1 MPQKLHPNLILY
13 YFIESLRKQH
23 TSSEGG
29 KEMTTQPILLT
40 EAEVELLRKEVGKPS
55 LMGKS
60 IEANR
65 KELEAFMR
73 LPLDVPGHGEAGGY
87 EHNRHKQNYTYMNL
101 AGRLFLIT
109 QEEKYAQFVKDLLAI
124 YAEKYLTF
132 DFHVQKNT
140 NPTGRLFHQILNE
153 HCWLMFTSLAYSC
166 VASVMTE
173 EERTAVVE
181 RIFEPML
188 DMFTVKYAHDFD
200 RIHNHGIWAVAA
212 VGICG
217 LAIGKPEYLEMSV
230 YGQDRDDT
238 GGFLAQISQLF
249 APSGYYME
257 GPYYHR
263 YAIRPTCVF
272 AEVVHRHM
280 PEVDIYNYKDKVI
293 GNTVQAML
301 ATAYPNGEFPA
312 LNDASRTMSITDM
325 GVQVAVS
332 VYSKHYGMDDN
343 ILGMAKIQNAVWMHP
358 CGLELSQAYDKAI
371 ADREIGMPFWPS
383 VELNEGPTGNNGA
396 QGFIRMQD
404 KTGDVSQLVMNYGQ
418 HGMGH
423 GNFDTLG
430 ITFFNRGQE
439 VLREY
444 GFCRWVN
451 VEPKFGGRYLD
462 ENKSYARQT
471 IAHNAVT
478 IDEQCQNGFDV
489 DRADSVHGLPHF
501 FKVEG
506 TEINGMS
513 AFANDHY
520 PNTDM
525 QRSVFMLNLDELEA
539 PLLLDLY
546 RIEGEGEH
554 QYDYSHQYDGQIVR
568 TNFDYQSFGALNTL
582 GDDFGYQHLWKVASG
597 KTQDIA
603 LVSWL
608 QNNTYYTWLGTSS
621 SAKQNGDNEV
631 IFTRTGANDPSFNL
645 RSEPAFILRS
655 KGESTLFASV
665 LETHGYFNEEF
676 EQSVNARGQVKDIR
690 VVGYNAVGSIVEI
703 TTEKSLVTVM
713 ISNVLG
719 ADDQT
724 PHQVEMNGKTY
735 SWNGFYSLE
744 VNAFG
749 QEK

>member
-1 MPQKLHPNLILY
+1 
-13 YFIESLRKQH
+13 
-23 TSSEGG
+23 
-29 KEMTTQPILLT
+29 MTTQPILLT

-173 EERTAVVE
+173 EELTAVVE

-568 TNFDYQSFGALNTL
+568 TNFDYQSFGELSTL
-582 GDDFGYQHLWKVASG
+582 GDDFGYQHLWKVASS
-597 KTQDIA
+597 KVQDTA

-724 PHQVEMNGKTY
+724 PHQVELNGKTY

>member
-1 MPQKLHPNLILY
+1 
-13 YFIESLRKQH
+13 
-23 TSSEGG
+23 
-29 KEMTTQPILLT
+29 MTTQPILLT

-312 LNDASRTMSITDM
+312 LNDASRTMSITDS

-332 VYSKHYGMDDN
+332 VYSKHYGLDDN

-358 CGLELSQAYDKAI
+358 CGLELSRAYDKAI

-383 VELNEGPTGNNGA
+383 VELNEGPQGNNGA

-489 DRADSVHGLPHF
+489 ERADSVHGLPHF

-506 TEINGMS
+506 KEINGMS

-546 RIEGEGEH
+546 RIKSEGEH

-568 TNFDYQSFGALNTL
+568 TNFDYQSFGELSTL
-582 GDDFGYQHLWKVASG
+582 GEDFGYQHLWKVASG
-597 KTQDIA
+597 QAKDTA

-719 ADDQT
+719 ANDQP
-724 PHQVEMNGKTY
+724 PHQVELNGKTY

-744 VNAFG
+744 VTEFE

>member
-1 MPQKLHPNLILY
+1 
-13 YFIESLRKQH
+13 
-23 TSSEGG
+23 
-29 KEMTTQPILLT
+29 MTTQPILLT

-568 TNFDYQSFGALNTL
+568 TNFDYQSFSELNTL

-597 KTQDIA
+597 KVQDTA

-621 SAKQNGDNEV
+621 SAKAIVDENTRDNEV

-703 TTEKSLVTVM
+703 TTEKSLITVM

-724 PHQVEMNGKTY
+724 PHQVELNGKTY

>member
-1 MPQKLHPNLILY
+1 
-13 YFIESLRKQH
+13 
-23 TSSEGG
+23 
-29 KEMTTQPILLT
+29 MTTQPILLT

-65 KELEAFMR
+65 KELETFMR

-109 QEEKYAQFVKDLLAI
+109 QEDKYAQFVKDLLAI

-332 VYSKHYGMDDN
+332 VYSKHYGFQGDRGLDDN

-525 QRSVFMLNLDELEA
+525 QRSVFMLSLDELEA

-546 RIEGEGEH
+546 RIEDEGEH

-568 TNFDYQSFGALNTL
+568 TNFDYQSFGELNTL

-597 KTQDIA
+597 KVQDTA

-724 PHQVEMNGKTY
+724 PHQVELNGKTY

>member
-1 MPQKLHPNLILY
+1 
-13 YFIESLRKQH
+13 
-23 TSSEGG
+23 
-29 KEMTTQPILLT
+29 MTTQPILLT

-471 IAHNAVT
+471 IAHNAVS

-568 TNFDYQSFGALNTL
+568 TNFDYQSFGELSTL

-597 KTQDIA
+597 KVQNTA

-621 SAKQNGDNEV
+621 SAKQNGDNKV

-703 TTEKSLVTVM
+703 TTKKSLVTVM

-724 PHQVEMNGKTY
+724 PHQVELNGTTY

>member
-1 MPQKLHPNLILY
+1 
-13 YFIESLRKQH
+13 
-23 TSSEGG
+23 
-29 KEMTTQPILLT
+29 MTTQPILLT

-568 TNFDYQSFGALNTL
+568 TNFDYQSFGELSTL

-597 KTQDIA
+597 KVQDMA

-724 PHQVEMNGKTY
+724 PHQVELNGKTY

>member
-1 MPQKLHPNLILY
+1 
-13 YFIESLRKQH
+13 
-23 TSSEGG
+23 
-29 KEMTTQPILLT
+29 MTTQPILLT

-332 VYSKHYGMDDN
+332 VYSKHYGLDDN

-371 ADREIGMPFWPS
+371 TDREIGMPFWPS

-520 PNTDM
+520 LNTDM

-568 TNFDYQSFGALNTL
+568 TNFDYQSFGELSTL

-597 KTQDIA
+597 KVQDTA

-621 SAKQNGDNEV
+621 SAKAIVDENTRDNEV

-735 SWNGFYSLE
+735 S
-744 VNAFG
+744 
-749 QEK
+749 

>member
-1 MPQKLHPNLILY
+1 
-13 YFIESLRKQH
+13 
-23 TSSEGG
+23 
-29 KEMTTQPILLT
+29 MTTQPILLT

-65 KELEAFMR
+65 KELEAFIR

-109 QEEKYAQFVKDLLAI
+109 QEQKYALFVKDLLAI

-332 VYSKHYGMDDN
+332 VYSKHYGLDDN

-568 TNFDYQSFGALNTL
+568 TNFDYQSFGELSTL

-597 KTQDIA
+597 KVQDTA

>member
-1 MPQKLHPNLILY
+1 
-13 YFIESLRKQH
+13 
-23 TSSEGG
+23 
-29 KEMTTQPILLT
+29 MTTKPVLLT
-40 EAEVELLRKEVGKPS
+40 EAEIEQLHLEVGRSS
-55 LMGKS
+55 LMGKT
-60 IEANR
+60 IAANA
-65 KELEAFMR
+65 KDLEAFMR
-73 LPLDVPGHGEAGGY
+73 LPIDVPGHGEAGGY

-101 AGRLFLIT
+101 AGRMFLIT
-109 QEEKYAQFVKDLLAI
+109 KEQKYADFVTELLEE
-124 YAEKYLTF
+124 YADKYLTF
-132 DFHVQKNT
+132 DYHVQKNT

-153 HCWLMFTSLAYSC
+153 HCWLMFSSLAYSC
-166 VASVMTE
+166 VASTLTQE
-173 EERTAVVE
+173 QRDNIES

-188 DMFTVKYAHDFD
+188 EMFTVKYAHDFD

-217 LAIGKPEYLEMSV
+217 LALGKREYLEMSV
-230 YGQDRDDT
+230 YGIDRNDT
-238 GGFLAQISQLF
+238 GGFLAQVSQLF

-272 AEVVHRHM
+272 AEVIHRHM
-280 PEVDIYNYKDKVI
+280 PEVDIYNYKGGVI

-312 LNDASRTMSITDM
+312 LNDASRTMGITDM

-332 VYSKHYGMDDN
+332 VYSKHYSSENGVDQN
-343 ILGMAKIQNAVWMHP
+343 ILGMAKIQDAVWMHP
-358 CGLELSQAYDKAI
+358 CGLELSKAYEAASAEK
-371 ADREIGMPFWPS
+371 EIGMPFWPS
-383 VELNEGPTGNNGA
+383 VELNEGPQGHNGA

-404 KTGDVSQLVMNYGQ
+404 KKGDVSQLVMNYGQ

-430 ITFFNRGQE
+430 ISFFNRGQE

-478 IDEQCQNGFDV
+478 IDEKCQNNFEV
-489 DRADSVHGLPHF
+489 ERADAVHGLPHF
-501 FKVEG
+501 FKVED
-506 TEINGMS
+506 EQINGMS

-520 PNTDM
+520 EGFDM
-525 QRSVFMLNLDELEA
+525 QRSVFMLKLEELES

-546 RIEGEGEH
+546 RLDSEKGSEGEH
-554 QYDYSHQYDGQIVR
+554 QFDYSHQYQGQIVR
-568 TNFDYQSFGALNTL
+568 TNFEYQANKELNTL
-582 GDDFGYQHLWKVASG
+582 GEDFGYQHLWNVASG
-597 KTQDIA
+597 EVKGTA

-608 QNNTYYTWLGTSS
+608 QNNTYYTWLGATS
-621 SAKQNGDNEV
+621 NDNAEV

-655 KGESTLFASV
+655 KGETTLFASV
-665 LETHGYFNEEF
+665 VETHGYFNEEF
-676 EQSVNARGQVKDIR
+676 EQSVNARGVVKDIK
-690 VVGYNAVGSIVEI
+690 VVAHTNVGSVVEI
-703 TTEKSLVTVM
+703 TTEKSNVTVM
-713 ISNVLG
+713 ISNQLG
-719 ADDQT
+719 ATDST
-724 PHQVEMNGKTY
+724 EHKVGLNGKVY
-735 SWNGFYSLE
+735 SWTGFYSVETTLNPE
-744 VNAFG
+744 LASTAEQG
-749 QEK
+749 K

>member
-1 MPQKLHPNLILY
+1 
-13 YFIESLRKQH
+13 
-23 TSSEGG
+23 
-29 KEMTTQPILLT
+29 MTTQPILLT

-280 PEVDIYNYKDKVI
+280 PEVDIYNHKDKVI

-489 DRADSVHGLPHF
+489 ERADSVHGLPHF

-525 QRSVFMLNLDELEA
+525 QRSVFMLSLDELEA

-568 TNFDYQSFGALNTL
+568 TNFDYQSFGELSTL

-597 KTQDIA
+597 KVQDTA

-724 PHQVEMNGKTY
+724 PHQVELNGKTY

>member
-1 MPQKLHPNLILY
+1 
-13 YFIESLRKQH
+13 
-23 TSSEGG
+23 
-29 KEMTTQPILLT
+29 MTTQPILLT

-230 YGQDRDDT
+230 YGQDHDDT

-332 VYSKHYGMDDN
+332 VYSKHYGLDDN

-371 ADREIGMPFWPS
+371 ADREIGIPFWPS

-568 TNFDYQSFGALNTL
+568 TNFDYQSFGELNTL

-597 KTQDIA
+597 KVQDMA

-608 QNNTYYTWLGTSS
+608 QNSTYYTWLGISS

>member
-1 MPQKLHPNLILY
+1 
-13 YFIESLRKQH
+13 
-23 TSSEGG
+23 
-29 KEMTTQPILLT
+29 MTTQPILLT

-568 TNFDYQSFGALNTL
+568 TNFDYQSFGELNTL

-597 KTQDIA
+597 KVQDTA

-645 RSEPAFILRS
+645 RSEPAFMLRS

>member
-1 MPQKLHPNLILY
+1 
-13 YFIESLRKQH
+13 
-23 TSSEGG
+23 
-29 KEMTTQPILLT
+29 MTTQPILLT

-568 TNFDYQSFGALNTL
+568 TNFDYQSFGELNTL

-597 KTQDIA
+597 KVQDTA

-621 SAKQNGDNEV
+621 SAKQNGDSEV
-631 IFTRTGANDPSFNL
+631 IFTHTGANDPSFNL

>member
-1 MPQKLHPNLILY
+1 
-13 YFIESLRKQH
+13 
-23 TSSEGG
+23 
-29 KEMTTQPILLT
+29 MTTQPILLT

-546 RIEGEGEH
+546 RIEGQGEH

-568 TNFDYQSFGALNTL
+568 TNFDYQSFGELSTL

-597 KTQDIA
+597 KVQDTA

-608 QNNTYYTWLGTSS
+608 QNNTYYTCLGTSS

-724 PHQVEMNGKTY
+724 PHQVELNGKTY

>member
-1 MPQKLHPNLILY
+1 
-13 YFIESLRKQH
+13 
-23 TSSEGG
+23 
-29 KEMTTQPILLT
+29 MTTQPILLT

-332 VYSKHYGMDDN
+332 VYSKHYGLDDN

-371 ADREIGMPFWPS
+371 ADREIGIPFLPS

-568 TNFDYQSFGALNTL
+568 TNFDYQSFGELNTL

-597 KTQDIA
+597 KVQDTA

>member
-1 MPQKLHPNLILY
+1 
-13 YFIESLRKQH
+13 
-23 TSSEGG
+23 
-29 KEMTTQPILLT
+29 MTTKPVLLT
-40 EAEVELLRKEVGKPS
+40 EAEIEQLHLEVGRSS
-55 LMGKS
+55 LMGKT
-60 IEANR
+60 IAANA
-65 KELEAFMR
+65 KDLEAFMR
-73 LPLDVPGHGEAGGY
+73 LPIDVPGHGEAGGY

-101 AGRLFLIT
+101 AGRMFLIT
-109 QEEKYAQFVKDLLAI
+109 KEQKYADFVTELLEE
-124 YAEKYLTF
+124 YADKYLTF
-132 DFHVQKNT
+132 DYHVQKNT

-153 HCWLMFTSLAYSC
+153 HCWLMFSSLAYSC
-166 VASVMTE
+166 VASTLTQE
-173 EERTAVVE
+173 QRDNIES

-188 DMFTVKYAHDFD
+188 EMFTVKYAHDFD

-217 LAIGKPEYLEMSV
+217 LALGKREYLEMSV
-230 YGQDRDDT
+230 YGIDRNDT
-238 GGFLAQISQLF
+238 GGFLAQVSQLF

-272 AEVVHRHM
+272 AEVIHRHM
-280 PEVDIYNYKDKVI
+280 PEVDIYNYKGGVI

-312 LNDASRTMSITDM
+312 LNDASRTMGITDM

-332 VYSKHYGMDDN
+332 VYSKHYSSENGVDQN
-343 ILGMAKIQNAVWMHP
+343 ILGMAKIQDAVWMHP
-358 CGLELSQAYDKAI
+358 CGLELSKAYEAASAEK
-371 ADREIGMPFWPS
+371 EIGMPFWPS
-383 VELNEGPTGNNGA
+383 VELNEGPQGHNGA

-404 KTGDVSQLVMNYGQ
+404 KKGDVSQLVMNYGQ

-430 ITFFNRGQE
+430 ISFFNRGQE

-478 IDEQCQNGFDV
+478 IDEKCQNNFDV
-489 DRADSVHGLPHF
+489 ERADAVHGLPHF
-501 FKVEG
+501 FKVED
-506 TEINGMS
+506 EQINGMS

-520 PNTDM
+520 EGFDM
-525 QRSVFMLNLDELEA
+525 QRSVFMLNLEELES

-546 RIEGEGEH
+546 RLDSEKGGEGEH
-554 QYDYSHQYDGQIVR
+554 QYDYSHQYQGQIVR
-568 TNFDYQSFGALNTL
+568 TSFEYQANKELNTL
-582 GDDFGYQHLWKVASG
+582 GEDFGYQHLWNVASG
-597 KTQDIA
+597 EVKGTA

-608 QNNTYYTWLGTSS
+608 QNNTYYTWLGATS
-621 SAKQNGDNEV
+621 NDNAEV

-655 KGESTLFASV
+655 KGETTLFASV

-676 EQSVNARGQVKDIR
+676 EQSVNARGVVKDIK
-690 VVGYNAVGSIVEI
+690 VVAHTNVGSVVEI
-703 TTEKSLVTVM
+703 STEKSNVTVM
-713 ISNVLG
+713 ISNQLG
-719 ADDQT
+719 ATDNT
-724 PHQVEMNGKTY
+724 EHKVELNGKVY
-735 SWNGFYSLE
+735 SWTGFYSVETTLNPE
-744 VNAFG
+744 LASRAEQG
-749 QEK
+749 K

>member
-1 MPQKLHPNLILY
+1 
-13 YFIESLRKQH
+13 
-23 TSSEGG
+23 
-29 KEMTTQPILLT
+29 MTTQPILLT

-332 VYSKHYGMDDN
+332 VYSKHYGLDDN

-423 GNFDTLG
+423 GNFDTLA

-489 DRADSVHGLPHF
+489 DCADSVHGLPHF

-506 TEINGMS
+506 TEVNGMS

-546 RIEGEGEH
+546 RIEGEGGH

-568 TNFDYQSFGALNTL
+568 TNFDYQTFGELSTL

-597 KTQDIA
+597 KVQDTA

-608 QNNTYYTWLGTSS
+608 QNNTYYSWLGTSS

-735 SWNGFYSLE
+735 SWNGFYSIE
-744 VNAFG
+744 VNALG

>member
-1 MPQKLHPNLILY
+1 
-13 YFIESLRKQH
+13 
-23 TSSEGG
+23 
-29 KEMTTQPILLT
+29 MTTQPILLT

-568 TNFDYQSFGALNTL
+568 TNFDYQIFGELSTL

-597 KTQDIA
+597 KVQDTA

-690 VVGYNAVGSIVEI
+690 VMGYNAVGSIVEI

-724 PHQVEMNGKTY
+724 PHQVELNGKTY

>member
-1 MPQKLHPNLILY
+1 
-13 YFIESLRKQH
+13 
-23 TSSEGG
+23 
-29 KEMTTQPILLT
+29 MTTQPILLT

-263 YAIRPTCVF
+263 YAISPTCVF

-568 TNFDYQSFGALNTL
+568 TNFDYQSFGELNTL

-597 KTQDIA
+597 TVQDTA

-724 PHQVEMNGKTY
+724 PHQVELNGKTY

>member
-1 MPQKLHPNLILY
+1 
-13 YFIESLRKQH
+13 
-23 TSSEGG
+23 
-29 KEMTTQPILLT
+29 MTTQPILLT

-124 YAEKYLTF
+124 YADKYLTF

-546 RIEGEGEH
+546 RIEGEDEH

-568 TNFDYQSFGALNTL
+568 TNFDYQSFGELNTL

-597 KTQDIA
+597 KVQDTA

-724 PHQVEMNGKTY
+724 PHQVELNGKTY

>member
-1 MPQKLHPNLILY
+1 
-13 YFIESLRKQH
+13 
-23 TSSEGG
+23 
-29 KEMTTQPILLT
+29 MTTQPILLND
-40 EAEVELLRKEVGKPS
+40 AEIELLQKEVGKSS

-65 KELEAFMR
+65 KQLEAFMR

-87 EHNRHKQNYTYMNL
+87 EHNRHKQNYTFMNL

-109 QEEKYAQFVKDLLAI
+109 KEEKYAQFVKDLLAI

-153 HCWLMFTSLAYSC
+153 HCWLLFTSLAYSC
-166 VASVMTE
+166 VASTMTE
-173 EERTAVVE
+173 QERSAVVE

-188 DMFTVKYAHDFD
+188 EMFTDKYGHDFD

-217 LAIGKPEYLEMSV
+217 LAVGKREYLDMSV
-230 YGQDRDDT
+230 FGLDRNDT

-263 YAIRPTCVF
+263 YAIRPLCVF
-272 AEVVHRHM
+272 AEVLHRHM
-280 PEVDIYNYKDKVI
+280 PEIDIYNYKDKVI
-293 GNTVQAML
+293 GNTVQALL

-312 LNDASRTMSITDM
+312 LNDASRTMSITDA

-332 VYSKHYGMDDN
+332 VYSKHYGLDDN
-343 ILGMAKIQNAVWMHP
+343 ILGMAKIQDAVWMHP
-358 CGLELSQAYDKAI
+358 CGLELSNAYETATAK
-371 ADREIGMPFWPS
+371 RNIGMPFWPS
-383 VELNEGPTGNNGA
+383 VELNEGPEGNNGA

-404 KTGDVSQLVMNYGQ
+404 KSGDVSQLVMNYGQ

-430 ITFFNRGQE
+430 ITYFNRGQE

-478 IDEQCQNGFDV
+478 INEQCQNGFNV

-501 FKVEG
+501 FSIESDQIK
-506 TEINGMS
+506 GMS

-520 PNTDM
+520 PGFEM
-525 QRSVFMLNLDELEA
+525 QRSVFMLSLDELDA

-546 RIEGEGEH
+546 RLKGEGEH

-568 TNFDYQSFGALNTL
+568 TNFEYQSEAELNTL
-582 GDDFGYQHLWKVASG
+582 GNDFGYQHVWKTASG
-597 KTQDIA
+597 QANDTA

-608 QNNTYYTWLGTSS
+608 QNHNYYTWLGTSS
-621 SAKQNGDNEV
+621 NDNGEV

-676 EQSVNARGQVKDIR
+676 EQSVSARGQVKDIT
-690 VVGYNAVGSIVEI
+690 VVANNQVGSVVEI
-703 TTEKSLVTVM
+703 TTVQSVITFMV
-713 ISNVLG
+713 SNQFG
-719 ADDQT
+719 ANEQT
-724 PHQVEMNGKTY
+724 AHQVELDGKTY
-735 SWNGFYSLE
+735 SWSGFYALE
-744 VNAFG
+744 ITPNTLESG
-749 QEK
+749 QEKQ

>member
-1 MPQKLHPNLILY
+1 
-13 YFIESLRKQH
+13 
-23 TSSEGG
+23 
-29 KEMTTQPILLT
+29 MTTQPILLT

-173 EERTAVVE
+173 EERTGVVE

-280 PEVDIYNYKDKVI
+280 PEVDIYNYKNKVI

-332 VYSKHYGMDDN
+332 VYSKHYGLDDN

-513 AFANDHY
+513 AFASDHY

-568 TNFDYQSFGALNTL
+568 TNFDYQSFGELSTL

-597 KTQDIA
+597 KTQDTA

-724 PHQVEMNGKTY
+724 PHQVELNGKTY

>member
-1 MPQKLHPNLILY
+1 
-13 YFIESLRKQH
+13 
-23 TSSEGG
+23 
-29 KEMTTQPILLT
+29 MTTQPILLT

-188 DMFTVKYAHDFD
+188 GMFTVKYAHDFD

-546 RIEGEGEH
+546 RIEGEGGH

-568 TNFDYQSFGALNTL
+568 TNFDYQTFGELSTL

-597 KTQDIA
+597 KVQDTA

-744 VNAFG
+744 VNALG

>member
-1 MPQKLHPNLILY
+1 
-13 YFIESLRKQH
+13 
-23 TSSEGG
+23 
-29 KEMTTQPILLT
+29 MTTQPILLT
-40 EAEVELLRKEVGKPS
+40 NAEIEQLHQEIGRPS
-55 LMGKS
+55 LMGKT
-60 IEANR
+60 IEAYK
-65 KELEAFMR
+65 KEVEAFMR

-109 QEEKYAQFVKDLLAI
+109 KEDKYAKFVRDLLAI

-166 VASVMTE
+166 IASSMTE
-173 EERTAVVE
+173 QERHTVVT

-217 LAIGKPEYLEMSV
+217 LAIGKRKYLDMSV
-230 YGQDRDDT
+230 YGLERNET

-272 AEVVHRHM
+272 AEVIHRHM
-280 PEVDIYNYKDKVI
+280 PEIDIYNYKDKVI
-293 GNTVQAML
+293 GNTVQALL

-312 LNDASRTMSITDM
+312 LNDASRTMGITDM
-325 GVQVAVS
+325 GVQVALS
-332 VYSKHYGMDDN
+332 VYAKHYGSQDSGGVDNN
-343 ILGMAKIQNAVWMHP
+343 ILGMAKIQNSVWMHS
-358 CGLELSQAYDKAI
+358 CGLELSQAYEKAT
-371 ADREIGMPFWPS
+371 AQREIGMPFWPS
-383 VELNEGPTGNNGA
+383 VELNEGPNGDKGA

-404 KTGDVSQLVMNYGQ
+404 KKGDVSQLVMNYGQ

-430 ITFFNRGQE
+430 ISFFNRGHE

-478 IDEQCQNGFDV
+478 IDEKCQNNFDV
-489 DRADSVHGLPHF
+489 ERADSVHGLPHF
-501 FKVEG
+501 FKVEDDKV
-506 TEINGMS
+506 NGMS

-520 PNTDM
+520 DGFDM
-525 QRSVFMLNLDELEA
+525 QRSVFMLNIEELES

-546 RIEGEGEH
+546 RLDSTKGGEGEH
-554 QYDYSHQYDGQIVR
+554 QYDYSHQYAGQIVR
-568 TNFDYQSFGALNTL
+568 TNFEYQTHKELNTL
-582 GDDFGYQHLWKVASG
+582 GSDFGYQHLWNVASG
-597 KTQDIA
+597 EVSQTA

-621 SAKQNGDNEV
+621 NDNAEV
-631 IFTRTGANDPSFNL
+631 VFTRTGANDPSFNL

-676 EQSVNARGQVKDIR
+676 EQSVSARG
-690 VVGYNAVGSIVEI
+690 VVQNITIIGHNDVGSVVEI
-703 TTEKSLVTVM
+703 KTAVSDVIVM
-713 ISNVLG
+713 ISNQLG
-719 ADDQT
+719 AT
-724 PHQVEMNGKTY
+724 ENTKHTLEFHGKAY
-735 SWNGFYSLE
+735 SWTGFYSLE
-744 VNAFG
+744 ITQLEQGSAG
-749 QEK
+749 QEKK

>member
-1 MPQKLHPNLILY
+1 
-13 YFIESLRKQH
+13 
-23 TSSEGG
+23 
-29 KEMTTQPILLT
+29 MTTQPILLT

-101 AGRLFLIT
+101 AGHLFLIT

-568 TNFDYQSFGALNTL
+568 TNFDYQSFGELSTL

-597 KTQDIA
+597 KVQDTA

-690 VVGYNAVGSIVEI
+690 VMGYNAVGSIVEI

-724 PHQVEMNGKTY
+724 PHQVELNGKTY

>member
-1 MPQKLHPNLILY
+1 
-13 YFIESLRKQH
+13 
-23 TSSEGG
+23 
-29 KEMTTQPILLT
+29 MTTQPILLT

-301 ATAYPNGEFPA
+301 ATTYPNGEFPA

-332 VYSKHYGMDDN
+332 VYSKHYGLDDN

-371 ADREIGMPFWPS
+371 ADREIGIPFWPS

-568 TNFDYQSFGALNTL
+568 TNFDYQSFGELNTL

-597 KTQDIA
+597 KVQDMA

-608 QNNTYYTWLGTSS
+608 QNSTYYTWLGTSS

>member
-1 MPQKLHPNLILY
+1 
-13 YFIESLRKQH
+13 
-23 TSSEGG
+23 
-29 KEMTTQPILLT
+29 MTTQPILLT

-332 VYSKHYGMDDN
+332 VYSKHYGLDDN
-343 ILGMAKIQNAVWMHP
+343 ILGMAKIQNAVWVHP

-371 ADREIGMPFWPS
+371 ADREIGIPFWPS

-568 TNFDYQSFGALNTL
+568 TNFDYQSFGELNTL

-597 KTQDIA
+597 KVQDMA

-621 SAKQNGDNEV
+621 SAKAIVDENTRDNEV

>member
-1 MPQKLHPNLILY
+1 
-13 YFIESLRKQH
+13 
-23 TSSEGG
+23 
-29 KEMTTQPILLT
+29 MTTQPILLT

-332 VYSKHYGMDDN
+332 VYSKHYGLDDN

-371 ADREIGMPFWPS
+371 ADREIGIPFWPS

-430 ITFFNRGQE
+430 ITFFSRGQE

-597 KTQDIA
+597 KTQDTA

-645 RSEPAFILRS
+645 RSEPTFILRS

>member
-1 MPQKLHPNLILY
+1 
-13 YFIESLRKQH
+13 
-23 TSSEGG
+23 
-29 KEMTTQPILLT
+29 MTTQPILLT

-238 GGFLAQISQLF
+238 GGFLTQISQLF

-332 VYSKHYGMDDN
+332 VYSKHYGLDDN

-371 ADREIGMPFWPS
+371 ADREIGIPFWPS

-568 TNFDYQSFGALNTL
+568 TNFDYQSFGELNTL
-582 GDDFGYQHLWKVASG
+582 GDNFGYQHLWKVASG
-597 KTQDIA
+597 KVQDMV

-608 QNNTYYTWLGTSS
+608 QNSTYYTWLGTSS

-724 PHQVEMNGKTY
+724 PHQVELNGKTY
-735 SWNGFYSLE
+735 SWNGFYSQE

>member
-1 MPQKLHPNLILY
+1 
-13 YFIESLRKQH
+13 
-23 TSSEGG
+23 
-29 KEMTTQPILLT
+29 MTTQPILLT

-173 EERTAVVE
+173 EERTAVVV

-280 PEVDIYNYKDKVI
+280 PEVDIYNYKNKVI

-332 VYSKHYGMDDN
+332 VYSKHYGLDDN

-525 QRSVFMLNLDELEA
+525 QRSVFMLSLDELEA

-568 TNFDYQSFGALNTL
+568 TNFDYQSFGELNTL

-597 KTQDIA
+597 KTQDTA

-621 SAKQNGDNEV
+621 SAKQSGDNEV

-724 PHQVEMNGKTY
+724 PHQVELNGKTY

>member
-1 MPQKLHPNLILY
+1 
-13 YFIESLRKQH
+13 
-23 TSSEGG
+23 
-29 KEMTTQPILLT
+29 MTAQPILLT

-65 KELEAFMR
+65 KELELFMR
-73 LPLDVPGHGEAGGY
+73 LPLDVPAHGEAGGY

-166 VASVMTE
+166 VASVMTA
-173 EERTAVVE
+173 EERKAVVE
-181 RIFEPML
+181 GVFEPML
-188 DMFTVKYAHDFD
+188 EMFTVKYAHDFD

-263 YAIRPTCVF
+263 YAIRPLCVL

-383 VELNEGPTGNNGA
+383 VELNEGPKGNNGA

-404 KTGDVSQLVMNYGQ
+404 KAGDVSQLVMNYGQ

-489 DRADSVHGLPHF
+489 ERADSVHGLPHF

-546 RIEGEGEH
+546 RIESKCEH

-568 TNFDYQSFGALNTL
+568 TNFDYQSFGELSTL
-582 GDDFGYQHLWKVASG
+582 GKDFGYQHLWKVASG
-597 KTQDIA
+597 NVQDTA

-608 QNNTYYTWLGTSS
+608 QNNTYYTWLGTSNS
-621 SAKQNGDNEV
+621 TKQNGDNEV

-703 TTEKSLVTVM
+703 ATKKSLVTVM

-719 ADDQT
+719 ANDQT
-724 PHQVEMNGKTY
+724 PHQVEFNGKTY

-744 VNAFG
+744 VTSVENNAFE

>member
-1 MPQKLHPNLILY
+1 
-13 YFIESLRKQH
+13 
-23 TSSEGG
+23 
-29 KEMTTQPILLT
+29 MTTQPILLT

-188 DMFTVKYAHDFD
+188 DMFTVKYAYDFD

-332 VYSKHYGMDDN
+332 VYSKHYGLDDN

-430 ITFFNRGQE
+430 ITFFNRSQE

-568 TNFDYQSFGALNTL
+568 TNFDYQSFGELSTL

-597 KTQDIA
+597 KVQDTA

-744 VNAFG
+744 VNALG

>member
-1 MPQKLHPNLILY
+1 
-13 YFIESLRKQH
+13 
-23 TSSEGG
+23 
-29 KEMTTQPILLT
+29 MTTQPILLT

-568 TNFDYQSFGALNTL
+568 TNFDYQSFGELSTL

-597 KTQDIA
+597 KVQDTA

-703 TTEKSLVTVM
+703 MTEKSLVTVM